1 MFTLS
6 LRIYP
11 TADQEELLYSLM
23 RTYAHS
29 YNVMVSHA
37 KKCLNL
43 LKQNKR
49 YRELLKIYKKNG
61 KFTTAEKSEINNIIK
76 SYGLNEAAFKKYLS
90 RQNRYNKYENSRLLQ
105 DIAERVWQAV
115 EKVLYS
121 DGEEVH
127 FKKRNDFLSFAG
139 NDNKTGIIFK
149 NKTVYVAGQEIKVL
163 IKHRDTYA
171 KEALKNEVKMCRIKR
186 KWHKNSWRYYVD
198 IVLDGNPPKKHK
210 TANGTVGIDI
220 GPSTIAVDSEN
231 GSILEELGKDVDS
244 IEHELRI
251 INRKID
257 RQRRANNPENYNPD
271 GTIRKNTKTF
281 KKKWKRSKSQLKT
294 EHKRRELYRLHKAKL
309 ELSHNLL
316 ANRILEL
323 GNKIIIEDMQFHALA
338 KRAKETKKDEDGK
351 FKSKKRFGKSIENHA
366 PSKFVNILEWKLK
379 NNGGELIKVDCFKT
393 AATQFDHTSGAYYKH
408 ELSERFVTLDN
419 GDVVQ
424 RDLHSAFNLRH
435 LIVIRDNKT
444 IVYEYDINSMNL
456 HYADFKIRHD
466 VLI

>member
-11 TADQEELLYSLM
+11 TDDQKDLLYSLM

-37 KKCLNL
+37 RKRLNL
-43 LKQNKR
+43 LKQNKH
-49 YRELLKIYKKNG
+49 YGELLKIYKNNG
-61 KFTTAEKSEINNIIK
+61 KFSQDEKTEINNIIK
-76 SYGLNEAAFKKYLS
+76 SCGLSETAFKKYLS
-90 RQNRYNKYENSRLLQ
+90 RQSKYNKYENSRLLQ

-121 DGEEVH
+121 DGEEIH

-149 NKTVYVAGQEIKVL
+149 SKAVYVAGEEIKVL
-163 IKHRDTYA
+163 VKHRDTYV
-171 KEALKNEVKMCRIKR
+171 KEALKNEVRMCRIKR

-198 IVLDGNPPKKHK
+198 LVLDGKPPKKHK
-210 TANGTVGIDI
+210 IADGTVGIDI

-244 IEHELRI
+244 IERELRI

-257 RQRRANNPENYNPD
+257 RQRRANNPENYNLD
-271 GTIRKNTKTF
+271 GTIRKNTKSF

-294 EHKRRELYRLHKAKL
+294 EHKRRELYRLRKVKL

-316 ANRILEL
+316 ANRILEF

-338 KRAKETKKDEDGK
+338 KRTKETKKKDGK

-379 NNGGELIKVDCFKT
+379 NSGGELIKVDCFKT

-419 GDVVQ
+419 GDVIQ

-435 LIVIRDNKT
+435 LIVIRNDKT
-444 IVYEYDINSMNL
+444 IVYEYDINSMNF
-456 HYADFKIRHD
+456 HYADFKIRHNA
-466 VLI
+466 LI